1 MVGEFIGVAALVF
14 GLFFCIV
21 GVVGV
26 LRMPD
31 IYTRL
36 HASGKVATLGLFG
49 LLVGT
54 AILMP
59 EVSLKTLALG
69 LFVLVA
75 SPVTTHAIAASEYR
89 RKDLLAN
96 IVKMNHQEE
105 EIDMQDVDIT
115 GYLSR
120 TKVQDIIKSNQE
132 SHKNT

>member
-26 LRMPD
+26 VRMPD

-36 HASGKVATLGLFG
+36 HASGKVATLGIFG

-89 RKDLLAN
+89 RKDLLNN
-96 IVKMNHQEE
+96 IVKMNQQED

-120 TKVQDIIKSNQE
+120 AKVQDIIKSNQE